1 MADFDDL
8 LNIAADFLD
17 DADVDK
23 LVKQGSKFFKK
34 LGLDLNAASAQRQQ
48 PASPES
54 AAQMQMRQQELKE
67 RLKQKHGELLADSP
81 RLTPEP
87 MVPEKMEPERME
99 PEMLRPDSPAPEGV
113 STDRAKNRPLRP
125 SDSQLSGS
133 LRVLT
138 EIAGSGLGGAIL
150 ADEIL
155 EPPLAVRSGYFARC
169 RRKLR

>member
-54 AAQMQMRQQELKE
+54 AAQMQTRQKELKE
-67 RLKQKHGELLADSP
+67 RLKQKHGEILADSP

>member
-34 LGLDLNAASAQRQQ
+34 LGLDLNAASAQRQL
-48 PASPES
+48 PASPEF
-54 AAQMQMRQQELKE
+54 AAQMQLRLQELKE
-67 RLKQKHGELLADSP
+67 RVKQKHGELLADSP

>member
-54 AAQMQMRQQELKE
+54 AAQMQMRQKELKE
-67 RLKQKHGELLADSP
+67 RLKQKHGELLSDSP